1 MSKKIELTEEEI
13 NEVIRLYNEELLG
26 SPSISDKMGYHKKI
40 IIRTLKE
47 NGVEMGPSGRRNIG
61 GKSAA
66 QKRYESKPEIKVKR
80 SEYHKEYR
88 IKNKQRLKEYNKK
101 HNEDF
106 KLKNGVSRHTLWDR
120 ENKARRKE
128 LLQHRLKTDPVF
140 ALKYKLRSSLNA
152 IFRYKGYTKKH
163 KSHDILGCS
172 YEEFLTHLESKFE
185 PWMNWDNRG
194 LYNGEFNYGWDID
207 HIIPTSLATTE
218 EELIKLCHYTNLQP
232 LCSKVNRDIKK
243 NNLEFDY

>member
-1 MSKKIELTEEEI
+1 MENKKCNNCNLELPLGNFSK
-13 NEVIRLYNEELLG
+13 
-26 SPSISDKMGYHKKI
+26 D
-40 IIRTLKE
+40 
-47 NGVEMGPSGRRNIG
+47 
-61 GKSAA
+61 KSAKDGLKNTCKKCCSIKNA
-66 QKRYESKPEIKVKR
+66 EWRNNNKQKI
-80 SEYHKEYR
+80 SEYQKEYK
-88 IKNKQRLKEYNKK
+88 IKNKKHLKEYNKK
-101 HNEDF
+101 RNEDF
-106 KLKNGVSRHTLWDR
+106 ILKNGISRHTLWDR

-140 ALKYKLRSSLNA
+140 ALKYSLRSSLNA

-207 HIIPTSLATTE
+207 HITPTSLATTE
-218 EELIKLCHYTNLQP
+218 E
-232 LCSKVNRDIKK
+232 
-243 NNLEFDY
+243 

>member
-1 MSKKIELTEEEI
+1 MENKKCNNCNLELPLGNFSKDKSAKDGLKNTCKKCC
-13 NEVIRLYNEELLG
+13 
-26 SPSISDKMGYHKKI
+26 SIKNAEWRKNN
-40 IIRTLKE
+40 KE
-47 NGVEMGPSGRRNIG
+47 NR
-61 GKSAA
+61 KQY
-66 QKRYESKPEIKVKR
+66 QKD
-80 SEYHKEYR
+80 YR
-88 IKNKQRLKEYNKK
+88 EKNKEHLKEYNKK

-106 KLKNGVSRHTLWDR
+106 KLKHGISRHTLWDR

-140 ALKYKLRSSLNA
+140 ALKYNLRSSLNA

-172 YEEFLTHLESKFE
+172 YEEFLIHLETQFE
-185 PWMNWDNRG
+185 PWMDWGNRG

-232 LCSKVNRDIKK
+232 LCSKINRDIKK
-243 NNLEFDY
+243 GNINY

>member
-1 MSKKIELTEEEI
+1 MEKKICNTCQLELSLD
-13 NEVIRLYNEELLG
+13 NF
-26 SPSISDKMGYHKKI
+26 SKD
-40 IIRTLKE
+40 
-47 NGVEMGPSGRRNIG
+47 
-61 GKSAA
+61 KSA
-66 QKRYESKPEIKVKR
+66 KDNLKNTCKKCCSIKNSEWRNNNKQKR
-80 SEYHKEYR
+80 SEYQKEYR
-88 IKNKQRLKEYNKK
+88 IKNKEHLKEYNKK
-101 HNEDF
+101 RNEDF
-106 KLKNGVSRHTLWDR
+106 KLKNGISRHTLWDR

-152 IFRYKGYTKKH
+152 IFRHKGYTKKH

-172 YEEFLTHLESKFE
+172 YEEFLTHLESQFE
-185 PWMNWDNRG
+185 PWMNWGNRG

-207 HIIPTSLATTE
+207 HIMPTSLATTE

-243 NNLEFDY
+243 NKLYYI

>member
-1 MSKKIELTEEEI
+1 MKSKVCNTCQLDLPLDNFSKHNSTKDNLNNTCKKCC
-13 NEVIRLYNEELLG
+13 
-26 SPSISDKMGYHKKI
+26 SIKNA
-40 IIRTLKE
+40 E
-47 NGVEMGPSGRRNIG
+47 WRNNN
-61 GKSAA
+61 K
-66 QKRYESKPEIKVKR
+66 QKR
-80 SEYHKEYR
+80 SEYQKEYR